1 MDMNKH
7 AKVALLAGLTLAVVV
22 VVAALPP
29 IPQWQSYHDFAD
41 QRGWGG
47 LPNTLDVV
55 SNLAF
60 ILVAAAGL
68 GRLLG
73 AARRPAF
80 AAPRDAIPYRV
91 FFAALGAVGCAS
103 AWYHLAPD
111 DGRLLWDR
119 LAMVAVFMAWVA
131 AQFNERLGPRVG
143 AVMLPVLLLIGTA
156 AVVYWGVT
164 EARGHGDLRPYGVV
178 HLYPMVLVPLLLW
191 LYPSRYT
198 RGGDALVVLALYLA
212 ALAAE
217 QLDARIYTLT
227 GIVSGHTLKH
237 LIGAAA
243 ALWVLHSLNRRR
255 ARPATRP
262 GHGQEAAKDD
272 GFPR

>member
-1 MDMNKH
+1 MDMNEH
-7 AKVALLAGLTLAVVV
+7 AKVALLAGLTVAVVAA
-22 VVAALPP
+22 VAALPP

-41 QRGWGG
+41 RRAWLGI
-47 LPNTLDVV
+47 PNTLDVG

-73 AARRPAF
+73 SDRPMF
-80 AAPRDAIPYRV
+80 ADPRDAIPYRV
-91 FFAALGAVGCAS
+91 FFLALGAVGCAS

-119 LAMVAVFMAWVA
+119 LAMVGVFMAWVA

-143 AVMLPVLLLIGTA
+143 AVMLPVLLLLGAA

-164 EARGHGDLRPYGVV
+164 EARGHGDLRPYGMV

-191 LYPSRYT
+191 LYPSRYS
-198 RGGDALVVLALYLA
+198 RGGDALVVLGLYLV

-217 QLDARIYTLT
+217 QLDAFIFGLT
-227 GIVSGHTLKH
+227 GVVSGHTLKH
-237 LIGAAA
+237 LAGAAA
-243 ALWVLHSLNRRR
+243 ALWVLHSLLHRRPTSPVVR
-255 ARPATRP
+255 
-262 GHGQEAAKDD
+262 GG
-272 GFPR
+272 